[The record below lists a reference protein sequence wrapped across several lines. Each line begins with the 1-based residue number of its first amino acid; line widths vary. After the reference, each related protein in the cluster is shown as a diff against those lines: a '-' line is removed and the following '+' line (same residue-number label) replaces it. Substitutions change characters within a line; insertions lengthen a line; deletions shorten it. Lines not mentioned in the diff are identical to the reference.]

1 MPEDIKIT
9 LYFKYYTYLKGFNN
23 GWSRLSVGGSGWN
36 EPCQSLR
43 DAFNPGRANPLSPFP

>member
-23 GWSRLSVGGSGWN
+23 GWSRMSVGGPGGM
-36 EPCQSLR
+36 
-43 DAFNPGRANPLSPFP
+43 NPVKV